1 MFCGQRVL
9 PALPAANLQRA
20 QKFYADKLG
29 LEPAETAPDG
39 TMIYRCDGST
49 FGVYPSQFAGT
60 AKSTAAMFETDNLDR
75 DMRELRGKGVVFE
88 EYDMG
93 EIKTRNGVATTPGV
107 KAAWFKDSEGN
118 ILAITQRTDIPH

>member
-1 MFCGQRVL
+1 MFCGTRVL

-29 LEPAETAPDG
+29 LNPAETDADG
-39 TMIYRCDGST
+39 TLIYRCNGTT

-60 AKSTAAMFETDNLDR
+60 AKNTAAMFETENIDR

-93 EIKTRNGVATTPGV
+93 ELKTHNGVYTTEDG

-118 ILAITQRTDIPH
+118 ILSIVERTNRTH